1 MALVDG
7 GAIAIDDRATVSTH
21 SVRVINTGNRPGDC
35 VVLAVVVSSS
45 LSPARDS
52 GEGSA
57 PLKHLFGFKRV
68 PLGPGLVPGEAQT
81 VTFELVAN
89 DVALTQPDGRRVY
102 RDREFTISIGD
113 VLRPATKRVRLVVKE
128 GA

>member
-21 SVRVINTGNRPGDC
+21 SVRVTNTGNRPGDC
-35 VVLAVVVSSS
+35 VVLAFVVSSS

-68 PLGPGLVPGEAQT
+68 PLGPGEAQT

>member
-1 MALVDG
+1 M
-7 GAIAIDDRATVSTH
+7 
-21 SVRVINTGNRPGDC
+21 
-35 VVLAVVVSSS
+35 VLAFVVSPSS
-45 LSPARDS
+45 TAARDS

-68 PLGPGLVPGEAQT
+68 PLGPGEAQT
-81 VTFELVAN
+81 VTFELIAN

-113 VLRPATKRVRLVVKE
+113 VLRPATKRSRLVVKE
-128 GA
+128 